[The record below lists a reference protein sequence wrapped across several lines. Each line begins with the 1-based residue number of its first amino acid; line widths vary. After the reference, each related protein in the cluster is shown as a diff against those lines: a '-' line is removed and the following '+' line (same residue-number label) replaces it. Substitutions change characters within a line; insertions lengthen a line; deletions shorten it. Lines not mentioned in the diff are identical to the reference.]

1 MILWVISRA
10 SKQASSVGVLR
21 EDTDDGIFLVLLLQ
35 VLLVLIA
42 EEVHGE
48 QGEYQEERVAPLWA
62 HFPGGDL
69 GGIGLRVPV
78 VDTLME
84 PVTVVVYVELL
95 KVPEFIQGV
104 VLQVVNL

>member
-1 MILWVISRA
+1 MFKTYI
-10 SKQASSVGVLR
+10 
-21 EDTDDGIFLVLLLQ
+21 
-35 VLLVLIA
+35 LIA
-42 EEVHGE
+42 EPVEWNEGE
-48 QGEYQEERVAPLWA
+48 DQEERVRPLWA